1 MIRLI
6 LFIFAFVFIL
16 PSFALSIPDK
26 PSGHVNDYG
35 NLLSQS
41 TKENLEKTLLNFEKE
56 TSNQIV
62 IAIFNSLEGESL
74 EDFSIR
80 LADKWKIGTKEKNNG
95 VILLIFKNDKQMRI
109 ETGYG
114 LEGALPDAICSQII
128 RHEIVPSFKKGD
140 FDQGILNGISAIIN
154 ATKGEYKSTSLK
166 GENFQTNEFILFL
179 ALMLYVVLPI
189 FAYLIL
195 FLFCIQILG
204 FPFGLIAGIGLV
216 IILGIIRQIFFSSI
230 FGQTL
235 SGRGGYLNNNGFFG
249 GGFSSGGFGGG
260 FSGGGGSFGGGGASG
275 GW

>member
-1 MIRLI
+1 MQKLDFKKLI
-6 LFIFAFVFIL
+6 LSVDSSIKDAMKQLNQVPEKIIFIV
-16 PSFALSIPDK
+16 D
-26 PSGHVNDYG
+26 HVGKLFGTITDG
-35 NLLSQS
+35 
-41 TKENLEKTLLNFEKE
+41 
-56 TSNQIV
+56 
-62 IAIFNSLEGESL
+62 
-74 EDFSIR
+74 DIR
-80 LADKWKIGTKEKNNG
+80 
-95 VILLIFKNDKQMRI
+95 R
-109 ETGYG
+109 
-114 LEGALPDAICSQII
+114 
-128 RHEIVPSFKKGD
+128 
-140 FDQGILNGISAIIN
+140 GILNGIGAIIN